1 MPISA
6 PPAVAAG
13 RTAAGPEPLRRRSVP
28 PRRTPALLRRAVH
41 FFLIFTTIVLLV
53 DALVG
58 ERGFL
63 ETLEARRE
71 HRELAASV
79 DRLREE
85 NDRLREEVRRLNED
99 PAEIES
105 VAREEL
111 GMVKPGELV
120 FIIRDVKPSS
130 AR

>member
-1 MPISA
+1 MPIPA
-6 PPAVAAG
+6 PPAVVARRAAAG
-13 RTAAGPEPLRRRSVP
+13 SEPLRRRSVP
-28 PRRTPALLRRAVH
+28 PRRTPAFVRRAVH
-41 FFLIFTTIVLLV
+41 FLLIFATIVLLV

-63 ETLEARRE
+63 ETLKARRE

-120 FIIRDVKPSS
+120 FIIRDAKPAS
-130 AR
+130 R